1 MAHQTGVVQNASY
14 SKQHFD
20 WIRVAKGNQNKCP
33 PENQHFIL
41 TGPKSSKA
49 VKIKVYHS
57 GEVRNA
63 SQPEDKTIQ
72 QPCMDGSKKKHIP
85 NSKSSTWKKSLNSV
99 DVKGIMVSHT
109 GAVRIATHSKEH
121 FDWIMVAK
129 GNQNKC
135 PPENKHFLTELNL
148 AYAIK
153 IKVQHIGAV
162 RNASQS
168 EEKTI

>member
-41 TGPKSSKA
+41 TGLKSSKA

-72 QPCMDGSKKKHIP
+72 QPCMDGSKKK
-85 NSKSSTWKKSLNSV
+85 
-99 DVKGIMVSHT
+99 
-109 GAVRIATHSKEH
+109 THSKLKIFNVKEKLELSWCQRNH
-121 FDWIMVAK
+121 GKSYWSGTNCLTFKRTIWLNHGGKREPEQMPSEKPTHLFDGTK
-129 GNQNKC
+129 K
-135 PPENKHFLTELNL
+135 
-148 AYAIK
+148 
-153 IKVQHIGAV
+153 
-162 RNASQS
+162 S
-168 EEKTI
+168 